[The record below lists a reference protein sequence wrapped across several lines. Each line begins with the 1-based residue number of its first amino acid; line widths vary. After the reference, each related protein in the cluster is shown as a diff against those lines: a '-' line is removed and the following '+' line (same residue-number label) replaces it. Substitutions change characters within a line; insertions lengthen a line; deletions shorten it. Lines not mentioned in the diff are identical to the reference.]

1 MVFYL
6 VLPSLDH
13 FVRSRQHIRW
23 DCETDLLG
31 GLQIDD
37 ELKSLRLLDRQI
49 GGLSAFQDLVYI
61 NRSATEQVVNARA
74 IIHEATSV
82 HKVALRVYRR
92 ETVLSCEF
100 YNMCSLRSSEGA
112 RQHEDCVSTALPCGL
127 ECSLNILGS

>member
-92 ETVLSCEF
+92 VAVLGDVF
-100 YNMCSLRSSEGA
+100 YKMCSLEGDEVA
-112 RQHEDCVSTALPCGL
+112 RRQER
-127 ECSLNILGS
+127 